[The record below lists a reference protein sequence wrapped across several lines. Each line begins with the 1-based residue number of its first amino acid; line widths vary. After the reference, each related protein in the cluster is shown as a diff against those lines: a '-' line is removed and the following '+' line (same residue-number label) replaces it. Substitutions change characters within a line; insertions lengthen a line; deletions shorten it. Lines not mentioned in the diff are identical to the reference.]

1 VAVFDGVSFA
11 YGAAPVLSDVS
22 FKVGAHEFVSI
33 VGPNGGGKTTLLRLL
48 LGLEDPQRGRVEV
61 LGTTP
66 RRARM
71 DIGYMPQ
78 HLRFDPLFPITSI
91 EVVLMGRIRR
101 GRFWYS
107 RDDRAAAL
115 AALER
120 VGMAAT
126 LPGISDE
133 PDKQPTGLISQVHKV
148 RGKVKRQRAIWGALL
163 FFGLGGLMWAFQYY
177 GMFDKQLYS
186 LYVYARYALLG
197 VALLLVLMAAFED
210 SYLQGI
216 LCLFPHGA
224 ALDSRHLRRS
234 RVDGGHR
241 MVLLQGPVHDHGGAE
256 ANQPIY

>member
-1 VAVFDGVSFA
+1 VSDAVAVFDGVSFA

-120 VGMAAT
+120 VGMAALAGQRFAT
-126 LPGISDE
+126 LSGGQRQRVLIARALAVVPRLLLLDE
-133 PDKQPTGLISQVHKV
+133 PMAMVDPAAAEGLVQTLRGINRDCAIILVSHDLGFVSQFVDSVVCVNRSAVHHPTSSLTGDLV
-148 RGKVKRQRAIWGALL
+148 RDLY
-163 FFGLGGLMWAFQYY
+163 GG
-177 GMFDKQLYS
+177 D
-186 LYVYARYALLG
+186 V
-197 VALLLVLMAAFED
+197 
-210 SYLQGI
+210 
-216 LCLFPHGA
+216 
-224 ALDSRHLRRS
+224 
-234 RVDGGHR
+234 R
-241 MVLLQGPVHDHGGAE
+241 MIRHDHCCSDHGHSHEGEGVRHA
-256 ANQPIY
+256 